1 MIMIGETLGILPTGA
16 LVGMVIAGKIE
27 LLSVAAPN
35 REYDLVDNQLFM
47 IVHQKGIKHWALG
60 IEHWALVILLVPLSP
75 HSFAHHFIEK
85 WID

>member
-1 MIMIGETLGILPTGA
+1 MIMIGETLGILPTVA

-47 IVHQKGIKHWALG
+47 IVHQKGIGHWALG
-60 IEHWALVILLVPLSP
+60 IGHWLFSLSP
-75 HSFAHHFIEK
+75 CLPTLSHITL
-85 WID
+85 